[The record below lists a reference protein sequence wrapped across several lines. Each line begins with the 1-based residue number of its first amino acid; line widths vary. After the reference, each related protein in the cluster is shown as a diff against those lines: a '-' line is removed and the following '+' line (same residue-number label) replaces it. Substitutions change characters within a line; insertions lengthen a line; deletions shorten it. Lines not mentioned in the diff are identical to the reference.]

1 MLVLSLV
8 VSARPLLTCVKVGTL
23 DDTKILDN
31 LKMDAEL
38 FVDHRPKW
46 VGTQE
51 GAAQKSAM

>member
-8 VSARPLLTCVKVGTL
+8 VSARPLLTRIKVGTL

-38 FVDHRPKW
+38 FVGHRPKW

-51 GAAQKSAM
+51 SAAQKPAM

>member
-1 MLVLSLV
+1 MLIPSLV
-8 VSARPLLTCVKVGTL
+8 ASARSLLTWIKVGTL

-38 FVDHRPKW
+38 FVGHRPKW

-51 GAAQKSAM
+51 SAAQKPAM

>member
-1 MLVLSLV
+1 M
-8 VSARPLLTCVKVGTL
+8 CVQVGTL

-38 FVDHRPKW
+38 FVGHRPKW

-51 GAAQKSAM
+51 GAAQKTGM

>member
-1 MLVLSLV
+1 
-8 VSARPLLTCVKVGTL
+8 
-23 DDTKILDN
+23 
-31 LKMDAEL
+31 MDAEL